1 LIIESV
7 IEESEVK
14 SELFQ
19 KLDRIVKP
27 SCILATN
34 SSSILPSEL
43 CENVQRKNRIIG
55 LHFFYPIAFKSIVEL
70 VASEFTDEISIEK
83 AKLFLND
90 IKRFY
95 IEQCE
100 QSAFVLNKMLLE
112 LQLISFGFVKE
123 IGIGYKQLDSI
134 AKSIIPE
141 FGLFEMMDHVGHNT
155 MYNAIMNY
163 SKTDPDKKRYK
174 PLLKELRHRQSL
186 LDNKVS
192 YLFYDSEFE
201 IKEITPEIEIYI
213 QKTLKNTAE
222 NYIKKYSEVYQL
234 NIFNLKKAVEEFCGI
249 ML

>member
-1 LIIESV
+1 
-7 IEESEVK
+7 
-14 SELFQ
+14 
-19 KLDRIVKP
+19 
-27 SCILATN
+27 
-34 SSSILPSEL
+34 
-43 CENVQRKNRIIG
+43 
-55 LHFFYPIAFKSIVEL
+55 VEL

-163 SKTDPDKKRYK
+163 SKTDSDKKRYK